1 MLKQT
6 TLLAACASFA
16 ALLGGCATQ
25 QPAPVIAGNSGMQDA
40 PSSAVYNNPYGA
52 TPYNA
57 APAANDAP
65 YVPPVQSAPVYTPPA
80 YVPPSAP
87 AVSGTYVPSY
97 APVDINAAT
106 HTIVRGDTV
115 YNISKRY
122 HISQDDFRAWNGMT
136 DNTLSIGQIVKVKP
150 AGYAAPKAAAVKSRP
165 AVPAAAQPPVQS
177 APVDINA
184 ATHTIVRGDTVYNIS
199 KRYHISQD
207 DFRAWNGMTD
217 NMLSIGQIVKVKP
230 AGYAAP
236 KTSAVESRPA
246 VPAAVQTPVKPAEQP
261 PVQSAPQPAAPAAE
275 NKAVPA
281 PAPQSP
287 AASPSGTRSVG
298 GIVWQRPTQGKVVAD
313 FGGNNKGVDIA
324 GNAGQPVLA
333 AADGKVVYA
342 GSGLRGY
349 GNLVIIQHNSS
360 FLTAYGHNQKLLVG
374 EGQQVKRGQQVAL
387 MGNTDASRTQLHFE
401 VRQNGKPVNPNSYIA
416 F

>member
-6 TLLAACASFA
+6 TLLAACTAVA

-52 TPYNA
+52 TPYSP
-57 APAANDAP
+57 APAGDAP

-165 AVPAAAQPPVQS
+165 AVPAAA
-177 APVDINA
+177 
-184 ATHTIVRGDTVYNIS
+184 
-199 KRYHISQD
+199 
-207 DFRAWNGMTD
+207 
-217 NMLSIGQIVKVKP
+217 
-230 AGYAAP
+230 
-236 KTSAVESRPA
+236 
-246 VPAAVQTPVKPAEQP
+246 QP

>member
-6 TLLAACASFA
+6 TLLAACTAVA

-52 TPYNA
+52 TPYSP
-57 APAANDAP
+57 APAGDAP

-136 DNTLSIGQIVKVKP
+136 DNMLSIGQIVKVKP

-165 AVPAAAQPPVQS
+165 AVPAAAQPLVQS

-236 KTSAVESRPA
+236 KTAAVESRPA
-246 VPAAVQTPVKPAEQP
+246 VPAAVQTPVKPAAQP

>member
-52 TPYNA
+52 TPYSP
-57 APAANDAP
+57 APAGDAP
-65 YVPPVQSAPVYTPPA
+65 YVPPVQSALVYTPPA

-87 AVSGTYVPSY
+87 AVSGTYIPSY

-246 VPAAVQTPVKPAEQP
+246 VPAAVQTPVKPAAQP
-261 PVQSAPQPAAPAAE
+261 PVQSAPHPAAPAAE

>member
-1 MLKQT
+1 
-6 TLLAACASFA
+6 
-16 ALLGGCATQ
+16 
-25 QPAPVIAGNSGMQDA
+25 
-40 PSSAVYNNPYGA
+40 
-52 TPYNA
+52 
-57 APAANDAP
+57 
-65 YVPPVQSAPVYTPPA
+65 
-80 YVPPSAP
+80 
-87 AVSGTYVPSY
+87 
-97 APVDINAAT
+97 
-106 HTIVRGDTV
+106 
-115 YNISKRY
+115 
-122 HISQDDFRAWNGMT
+122 
-136 DNTLSIGQIVKVKP
+136 
-150 AGYAAPKAAAVKSRP
+150 
-165 AVPAAAQPPVQS
+165 
-177 APVDINA
+177 
-184 ATHTIVRGDTVYNIS
+184 VYNIS

-217 NMLSIGQIVKVKP
+217 NMLSIGQIVKVKL

-236 KTSAVESRPA
+236 KTAAVESRPA
-246 VPAAVQTPVKPAEQP
+246 VPAAAQP

>member
-6 TLLAACASFA
+6 TLLAACTAVA

-52 TPYNA
+52 TPYSP
-57 APAANDAP
+57 APAGDAP

-136 DNTLSIGQIVKVKP
+136 DNMLSIGQIVKVKP
-150 AGYAAPKAAAVKSRP
+150 AGYAAPKTSAVKSRP
-165 AVPAAAQPPVQS
+165 AVPAAAQPLVQS

-246 VPAAVQTPVKPAEQP
+246 VPAAVQTPVKPAAQP

>member
-52 TPYNA
+52 TPYSP
-57 APAANDAP
+57 APASDAP

-150 AGYAAPKAAAVKSRP
+150 AGYAAPKTA
-165 AVPAAAQPPVQS
+165 
-177 APVDINA
+177 
-184 ATHTIVRGDTVYNIS
+184 
-199 KRYHISQD
+199 
-207 DFRAWNGMTD
+207 
-217 NMLSIGQIVKVKP
+217 
-230 AGYAAP
+230 
-236 KTSAVESRPA
+236 AVESRPA
-246 VPAAVQTPVKPAEQP
+246 VPAAAQP

>member
-6 TLLAACASFA
+6 TLLAACTAVA

-52 TPYNA
+52 TPYSP
-57 APAANDAP
+57 APAGDAP

-165 AVPAAAQPPVQS
+165 AVPAAAQPLVQS

-246 VPAAVQTPVKPAEQP
+246 VPAAVQTPVKPVAQP

>member
-6 TLLAACASFA
+6 TLLAACTAVA

-40 PSSAVYNNPYGA
+40 PSPAVYNNPYGA
-52 TPYNA
+52 TPYS
-57 APAANDAP
+57 PASANDAP
-65 YVPPVQSAPVYTPPA
+65 YVPPVQTAPVYTPPA
-80 YVPPSAP
+80 YVPPPAP

-122 HISQDDFRAWNGMT
+122 HISQDDFRAWNGMA
-136 DNTLSIGQIVKVKP
+136 DNTLSIGQVVKVKP
-150 AGYAAPKAAAVKSRP
+150 AGYTVPKAA
-165 AVPAAAQPPVQS
+165 
-177 APVDINA
+177 
-184 ATHTIVRGDTVYNIS
+184 T
-199 KRYHISQD
+199 
-207 DFRAWNGMTD
+207 
-217 NMLSIGQIVKVKP
+217 
-230 AGYAAP
+230 
-236 KTSAVESRPA
+236 VESRPA
-246 VPAAVQTPVKPAEQP
+246 VPVSVPTPVKPAAQP
-261 PVQSAPQPAAPAAE
+261 PVQSAPQPAAPVVE

-281 PAPQSP
+281 PAPAPQSP
-287 AASPSGTRSVG
+287 AVSSSGTRTVA
-298 GIVWQRPTQGKVVAD
+298 GIVWQRPTTGKVIAD
-313 FGGNNKGVDIA
+313 FGGGNKGVDIA

>member
-6 TLLAACASFA
+6 TLLAACTAVA

-65 YVPPVQSAPVYTPPA
+65 YVPPVQTAPVYTPP
-80 YVPPSAP
+80 AP

-106 HTIVRGDTV
+106 HTVVRGDTV

-122 HISQDDFRAWNGMT
+122 HISQDDFRAWNGMA

-150 AGYAAPKAAAVKSRP
+150 AGYAAPKTA
-165 AVPAAAQPPVQS
+165 
-177 APVDINA
+177 
-184 ATHTIVRGDTVYNIS
+184 
-199 KRYHISQD
+199 
-207 DFRAWNGMTD
+207 
-217 NMLSIGQIVKVKP
+217 
-230 AGYAAP
+230 
-236 KTSAVESRPA
+236 AVESRPA
-246 VPAAVQTPVKPAEQP
+246 VPVSVPTPVKPAAQP
-261 PVQSAPQPAAPAAE
+261 PVQSAPQPAAPVVE

-281 PAPQSP
+281 PAPAPQSP
-287 AASPSGTRSVG
+287 AVSSSGTRTVA
-298 GIVWQRPTQGKVVAD
+298 GIVWQRPTTGKVIAD
-313 FGGNNKGVDIA
+313 FGGGNKGVDIA

-387 MGNTDASRTQLHFE
+387 MGNTDASKTQLHFE

>member
-6 TLLAACASFA
+6 TLLAACTAVA

-52 TPYNA
+52 TPYSP
-57 APAANDAP
+57 APAGDAP

-217 NMLSIGQIVKVKP
+217 NMLSIGQIVKVKL

-236 KTSAVESRPA
+236 KTAAVESRPA
-246 VPAAVQTPVKPAEQP
+246 VPAAVQTPVKPAAQP

>member
-6 TLLAACASFA
+6 TLLAACTAVA

-52 TPYNA
+52 TPYSP
-57 APAANDAP
+57 APAGDAP

-165 AVPAAAQPPVQS
+165 AVPAAAQPLVQS

-246 VPAAVQTPVKPAEQP
+246 VPAAVQTPVKPAAQP

>member
-6 TLLAACASFA
+6 TLLAACTAVA

-52 TPYNA
+52 TPYSP
-57 APAANDAP
+57 APAGDAP

-165 AVPAAAQPPVQS
+165 AVPAAAQPLVQS

-236 KTSAVESRPA
+236 KAAAVKSRPA
-246 VPAAVQTPVKPAEQP
+246 VPAAVQTPVKPAAQP

>member
-6 TLLAACASFA
+6 TLLAACTAVA

-52 TPYNA
+52 TPYSP
-57 APAANDAP
+57 APAGDAP

-136 DNTLSIGQIVKVKP
+136 DN
-150 AGYAAPKAAAVKSRP
+150 
-165 AVPAAAQPPVQS
+165 
-177 APVDINA
+177 
-184 ATHTIVRGDTVYNIS
+184 
-199 KRYHISQD
+199 
-207 DFRAWNGMTD
+207 
-217 NMLSIGQIVKVKP
+217 MLSIGQIVKVKP
-230 AGYAAP
+230 AGYNAP
-236 KTSAVESRPA
+236 KTAAVESRFA
-246 VPAAVQTPVKPAEQP
+246 VPAAAQTPVKPAAQP

-281 PAPQSP
+281 PAPVPQSP

>member
-1 MLKQT
+1 
-6 TLLAACASFA
+6 
-16 ALLGGCATQ
+16 
-25 QPAPVIAGNSGMQDA
+25 
-40 PSSAVYNNPYGA
+40 
-52 TPYNA
+52 
-57 APAANDAP
+57 
-65 YVPPVQSAPVYTPPA
+65 
-80 YVPPSAP
+80 
-87 AVSGTYVPSY
+87 
-97 APVDINAAT
+97 
-106 HTIVRGDTV
+106 
-115 YNISKRY
+115 
-122 HISQDDFRAWNGMT
+122 FRAWNGMT

-150 AGYAAPKAAAVKSRP
+150 AGYAAPKA
-165 AVPAAAQPPVQS
+165 
-177 APVDINA
+177 
-184 ATHTIVRGDTVYNIS
+184 
-199 KRYHISQD
+199 
-207 DFRAWNGMTD
+207 
-217 NMLSIGQIVKVKP
+217 
-230 AGYAAP
+230 
-236 KTSAVESRPA
+236 SAVESRPA
-246 VPAAVQTPVKPAEQP
+246 VPAAVQTPVKPAAQP

-387 MGNTDASRTQLHFE
+387 MGNTEASRTQLHFE

>member
-6 TLLAACASFA
+6 TLLAACTAVA

-52 TPYNA
+52 TPYSP
-57 APAANDAP
+57 APAGDAP

-236 KTSAVESRPA
+236 KTAAVESRPA
-246 VPAAVQTPVKPAEQP
+246 VPAAVQTPVKPTAQP

-313 FGGNNKGVDIA
+313 FGGNNKGVDID

>member
-6 TLLAACASFA
+6 TLLAACTAVA

-25 QPAPVIAGNSGMQDA
+25 QPAPVIAGNSGMQTVPSA
-40 PSSAVYNNPYGA
+40 PVYNPYGA

-65 YVPPVQSAPVYTPPA
+65 YVPPVQTAPVYTPPA
-80 YVPPSAP
+80 YIPPPAP

-106 HTIVRGDTV
+106 HTVVRGDTV

-122 HISQDDFRAWNGMT
+122 RISQDDFRAWNGMA
-136 DNTLSIGQIVKVKP
+136 DNTLSIGQVVKVKP
-150 AGYAAPKAAAVKSRP
+150 AGYTAPKTVAVESRP
-165 AVPAAAQPPVQS
+165 AVPVSVPTPVKPAAQPPVQS
-177 APVDINA
+177 APA
-184 ATHTIVRGDTVYNIS
+184 S
-199 KRYHISQD
+199 
-207 DFRAWNGMTD
+207 
-217 NMLSIGQIVKVKP
+217 
-230 AGYAAP
+230 
-236 KTSAVESRPA
+236 
-246 VPAAVQTPVKPAEQP
+246 VQA
-261 PVQSAPQPAAPAAE
+261 APQPAAPVVE
-275 NKAVPA
+275 NKAVSAPA
-281 PAPQSP
+281 PAVSQ
-287 AASPSGTRSVG
+287 ASASSSSGTRTVA
-298 GIVWQRPTQGKVVAD
+298 GIVWQRPTTGKVIAD
-313 FGGNNKGVDIA
+313 FGGGNKGVDIA

>member
-6 TLLAACASFA
+6 TLLAACTAVA

-52 TPYNA
+52 TPYS
-57 APAANDAP
+57 PASANDAP
-65 YVPPVQSAPVYTPPA
+65 YVPPVQTAPVYTPPA
-80 YVPPSAP
+80 YVPPPAP

-106 HTIVRGDTV
+106 HTVVRGDTV

-122 HISQDDFRAWNGMT
+122 HISQDDFRAWNGMA

-150 AGYAAPKAAAVKSRP
+150 AGYAAPKTA
-165 AVPAAAQPPVQS
+165 
-177 APVDINA
+177 
-184 ATHTIVRGDTVYNIS
+184 
-199 KRYHISQD
+199 
-207 DFRAWNGMTD
+207 
-217 NMLSIGQIVKVKP
+217 
-230 AGYAAP
+230 
-236 KTSAVESRPA
+236 AVESRPA
-246 VPAAVQTPVKPAEQP
+246 APVPVPTPVKPAAQP
-261 PVQSAPQPAAPAAE
+261 PVQSAPQPAAPVVE

-281 PAPQSP
+281 PAPAPQSP
-287 AASPSGTRSVG
+287 AVSSSGTRTVA
-298 GIVWQRPTQGKVVAD
+298 GIVWQRPTTGKVIAD
-313 FGGNNKGVDIA
+313 FGGGNKGVDIA

-401 VRQNGKPVNPNSYIA
+401 VRQTGKPVNPNSYIA

>member
-52 TPYNA
+52 TPYSP
-57 APAANDAP
+57 APAGDAP
-65 YVPPVQSAPVYTPPA
+65 YVPPVQSAPPA

-165 AVPAAAQPPVQS
+165 AVPAAAQPLVQS

-246 VPAAVQTPVKPAEQP
+246 VPAAVQTPVKPAAQP

>member
-6 TLLAACASFA
+6 TLLAACTAVA

-52 TPYNA
+52 TPYSP
-57 APAANDAP
+57 APAGDAP

-136 DNTLSIGQIVKVKP
+136 DNMLSIGQIVKVKP

-165 AVPAAAQPPVQS
+165 AVPAAAQPLVQS

-246 VPAAVQTPVKPAEQP
+246 VPAAVQTPVKPAAQP

>member
-6 TLLAACASFA
+6 TLLAACTAVA

-25 QPAPVIAGNSGMQDA
+25 QPASVIAGNSGMQDA

-65 YVPPVQSAPVYTPPA
+65 YVPPVQTAPVYTPPA
-80 YVPPSAP
+80 YVPPPAP

-106 HTIVRGDTV
+106 HTVVRGDTV

-122 HISQDDFRAWNGMT
+122 HISQDDFRAWNGMS
-136 DNTLSIGQIVKVKP
+136 DNTLSIGQVVKVKP
-150 AGYAAPKAAAVKSRP
+150 AGY
-165 AVPAAAQPPVQS
+165 
-177 APVDINA
+177 
-184 ATHTIVRGDTVYNIS
+184 T
-199 KRYHISQD
+199 
-207 DFRAWNGMTD
+207 
-217 NMLSIGQIVKVKP
+217 
-230 AGYAAP
+230 AP
-236 KTSAVESRPA
+236 KTAVAESRPA
-246 VPAAVQTPVKPAEQP
+246 AQVAAQPTVKPAAQP
-261 PVQSAPQPAAPAAE
+261 VVQTATQSAAPVVE
-275 NKAVPA
+275 NKAVSAPA
-281 PAPQSP
+281 PAVSQ
-287 AASPSGTRSVG
+287 ASASSSSGTRSVG
-298 GIVWQRPTQGKVVAD
+298 GIVWQRPTTGKVIAD
-313 FGGNNKGVDIA
+313 FGGGNKGVDIA

-387 MGNTDASRTQLHFE
+387 MGNTDASKTQLHFE

>member
-6 TLLAACASFA
+6 TLLAACTAVA

-52 TPYNA
+52 TPYSP
-57 APAANDAP
+57 APAGDAP
-65 YVPPVQSAPVYTPPA
+65 YVPPVQTAPVYTPPA
-80 YVPPSAP
+80 YVPPPAP

-106 HTIVRGDTV
+106 HTVVRGDTV

-122 HISQDDFRAWNGMT
+122 HISQDDFRAWNGMA

-150 AGYAAPKAAAVKSRP
+150 AGYAAPKTA
-165 AVPAAAQPPVQS
+165 
-177 APVDINA
+177 
-184 ATHTIVRGDTVYNIS
+184 
-199 KRYHISQD
+199 
-207 DFRAWNGMTD
+207 
-217 NMLSIGQIVKVKP
+217 
-230 AGYAAP
+230 
-236 KTSAVESRPA
+236 AVESRPA
-246 VPAAVQTPVKPAEQP
+246 VPVSVPTPVKPAAQP
-261 PVQSAPQPAAPAAE
+261 PVQSAPQPAAPVVE

-281 PAPQSP
+281 PAPAPQSP
-287 AASPSGTRSVG
+287 AVSSSGTRTVA
-298 GIVWQRPTQGKVVAD
+298 GIVWQRPTTGKVIAD
-313 FGGNNKGVDIA
+313 FGGGNKGVDIA

>member
-52 TPYNA
+52 TPYSP
-57 APAANDAP
+57 APASDVP
-65 YVPPVQSAPVYTPPA
+65 YMPPVQSAPVYTPPA

-150 AGYAAPKAAAVKSRP
+150 AGYAAPK
-165 AVPAAAQPPVQS
+165 
-177 APVDINA
+177 
-184 ATHTIVRGDTVYNIS
+184 
-199 KRYHISQD
+199 
-207 DFRAWNGMTD
+207 
-217 NMLSIGQIVKVKP
+217 
-230 AGYAAP
+230 
-236 KTSAVESRPA
+236 TSAVESRPA
-246 VPAAVQTPVKPAEQP
+246 VSAAAQTSVKPAAQP

-275 NKAVPA
+275 NKAVPTPA

-287 AASPSGTRSVG
+287 ATSPFGTRSVG

>member
-6 TLLAACASFA
+6 TLLAACTAVA

-65 YVPPVQSAPVYTPPA
+65 YVPPVQTAPVYTPPA

-150 AGYAAPKAAAVKSRP
+150 AGYAAPKTA
-165 AVPAAAQPPVQS
+165 
-177 APVDINA
+177 
-184 ATHTIVRGDTVYNIS
+184 
-199 KRYHISQD
+199 
-207 DFRAWNGMTD
+207 
-217 NMLSIGQIVKVKP
+217 
-230 AGYAAP
+230 
-236 KTSAVESRPA
+236 AVESRPA
-246 VPAAVQTPVKPAEQP
+246 VPVAVQTPVKPAAQP
-261 PVQSAPQPAAPAAE
+261 PVQSAPQPAAPAAK
-275 NKAVPA
+275 NKAVPAPA

-324 GNAGQPVLA
+324 GNAGQPILA

>member
-52 TPYNA
+52 TPYSP
-57 APAANDAP
+57 APAGDAP

-150 AGYAAPKAAAVKSRP
+150 AGYAAPKTAAVKSRP

-217 NMLSIGQIVKVKP
+217 NTLSIGQIVKVKP

-236 KTSAVESRPA
+236 KTAAVKSRPA
-246 VPAAVQTPVKPAEQP
+246 VPAAVQTPVKPAAQP

>member
-6 TLLAACASFA
+6 TLLAACTAVA

-52 TPYNA
+52 TPYS
-57 APAANDAP
+57 PASANDAP
-65 YVPPVQSAPVYTPPA
+65 YVPPVQTAPVYTPPA
-80 YVPPSAP
+80 YVPPPAP

-122 HISQDDFRAWNGMT
+122 HISQDDFRAWNGMA
-136 DNTLSIGQIVKVKP
+136 DNTLSIGQVVKVKP
-150 AGYAAPKAAAVKSRP
+150 AGYTVPKAA
-165 AVPAAAQPPVQS
+165 
-177 APVDINA
+177 
-184 ATHTIVRGDTVYNIS
+184 T
-199 KRYHISQD
+199 
-207 DFRAWNGMTD
+207 
-217 NMLSIGQIVKVKP
+217 
-230 AGYAAP
+230 
-236 KTSAVESRPA
+236 VESRPA
-246 VPAAVQTPVKPAEQP
+246 VPVSVPTPVKPAAQP
-261 PVQSAPQPAAPAAE
+261 PVQSAPQPAAPVVE

-281 PAPQSP
+281 PAPAPQSP
-287 AASPSGTRSVG
+287 AVSSSGTRTVA
-298 GIVWQRPTQGKVVAD
+298 GIVWQRPTTGKVIAD
-313 FGGNNKGVDIA
+313 FGGGNKGVDIA

>member
-6 TLLAACASFA
+6 TLLAACTAVA

-52 TPYNA
+52 TPYSP
-57 APAANDAP
+57 APAGDAP

-246 VPAAVQTPVKPAEQP
+246 VPAAVQTPVKPAAQP

>member
-52 TPYNA
+52 TPYSP
-57 APAANDAP
+57 APASDVP
-65 YVPPVQSAPVYTPPA
+65 YMPPVQSAPVYTPPA

-165 AVPAAAQPPVQS
+165 AVPAAAQPLVQS

-246 VPAAVQTPVKPAEQP
+246 VSAAAQP

-275 NKAVPA
+275 NKAVPTPA

-287 AASPSGTRSVG
+287 ATSPFGTRSVG

>member
-1 MLKQT
+1 M
-6 TLLAACASFA
+6 
-16 ALLGGCATQ
+16 
-25 QPAPVIAGNSGMQDA
+25 
-40 PSSAVYNNPYGA
+40 
-52 TPYNA
+52 
-57 APAANDAP
+57 
-65 YVPPVQSAPVYTPPA
+65 
-80 YVPPSAP
+80 
-87 AVSGTYVPSY
+87 
-97 APVDINAAT
+97 
-106 HTIVRGDTV
+106 

-165 AVPAAAQPPVQS
+165 AVPVAAQPPVQS

-246 VPAAVQTPVKPAEQP
+246 VPAAVQTPVKPAAQP

>member
-52 TPYNA
+52 TPYSP
-57 APAANDAP
+57 APASDAP

-87 AVSGTYVPSY
+87 AVSGTYIPSY

-150 AGYAAPKAAAVKSRP
+150 AGYAAPK
-165 AVPAAAQPPVQS
+165 
-177 APVDINA
+177 
-184 ATHTIVRGDTVYNIS
+184 
-199 KRYHISQD
+199 
-207 DFRAWNGMTD
+207 
-217 NMLSIGQIVKVKP
+217 
-230 AGYAAP
+230 
-236 KTSAVESRPA
+236 TSAVESRPA
-246 VPAAVQTPVKPAEQP
+246 VPAAAQP

>member
-6 TLLAACASFA
+6 TLLAACTAVA

-52 TPYNA
+52 TPYSP
-57 APAANDAP
+57 APAGDAP

-236 KTSAVESRPA
+236 KTAAVESRPA
-246 VPAAVQTPVKPAEQP
+246 VPAAVQTPVKPAAQP

-298 GIVWQRPTQGKVVAD
+298 GIVWLRPTQGKVVAD

>member
-52 TPYNA
+52 TPYSP
-57 APAANDAP
+57 APAGDAP
-65 YVPPVQSAPVYTPPA
+65 YVPPVQSAPPA

-136 DNTLSIGQIVKVKP
+136 DN
-150 AGYAAPKAAAVKSRP
+150 
-165 AVPAAAQPPVQS
+165 
-177 APVDINA
+177 
-184 ATHTIVRGDTVYNIS
+184 
-199 KRYHISQD
+199 
-207 DFRAWNGMTD
+207 
-217 NMLSIGQIVKVKP
+217 MLSIGQIVKVKP

-236 KTSAVESRPA
+236 KTAAVESRPA
-246 VPAAVQTPVKPAEQP
+246 VPAAVQTPVKPAAQP

>member
-52 TPYNA
+52 TPYSP
-57 APAANDAP
+57 APASDAP

-87 AVSGTYVPSY
+87 AVSGTYIPSY
-97 APVDINAAT
+97 
-106 HTIVRGDTV
+106 
-115 YNISKRY
+115 
-122 HISQDDFRAWNGMT
+122 
-136 DNTLSIGQIVKVKP
+136 
-150 AGYAAPKAAAVKSRP
+150 
-165 AVPAAAQPPVQS
+165 

-217 NMLSIGQIVKVKP
+217 NMLSIGQIVKVKL

-236 KTSAVESRPA
+236 KTAAVESRPA
-246 VPAAVQTPVKPAEQP
+246 VPAAAQP

>member
-6 TLLAACASFA
+6 TLLAACTAVA

-52 TPYNA
+52 TPYS
-57 APAANDAP
+57 PASANDAP
-65 YVPPVQSAPVYTPPA
+65 YVPPVQTAPVYTPPA
-80 YVPPSAP
+80 YVPPPAP

-122 HISQDDFRAWNGMT
+122 HISQDDFRAWNGMA
-136 DNTLSIGQIVKVKP
+136 DNTLSIGQVVKVKP
-150 AGYAAPKAAAVKSRP
+150 AGYTVPKAA
-165 AVPAAAQPPVQS
+165 
-177 APVDINA
+177 
-184 ATHTIVRGDTVYNIS
+184 
-199 KRYHISQD
+199 
-207 DFRAWNGMTD
+207 
-217 NMLSIGQIVKVKP
+217 
-230 AGYAAP
+230 
-236 KTSAVESRPA
+236 AVESRPA
-246 VPAAVQTPVKPAEQP
+246 VPVSVPTPVKPAAQP
-261 PVQSAPQPAAPAAE
+261 PVQSAPQPAAPVVE

-281 PAPQSP
+281 PAPAPQSP
-287 AASPSGTRSVG
+287 AVSSSGTRTVA
-298 GIVWQRPTQGKVVAD
+298 GIVWQRPTTGKVIAD
-313 FGGNNKGVDIA
+313 FGGGNKGVDIA